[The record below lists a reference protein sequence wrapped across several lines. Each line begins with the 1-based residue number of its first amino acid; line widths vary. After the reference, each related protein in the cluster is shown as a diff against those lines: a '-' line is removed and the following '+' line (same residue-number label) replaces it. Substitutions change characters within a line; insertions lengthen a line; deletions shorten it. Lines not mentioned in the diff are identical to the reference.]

1 MLIHCKCNACG
12 KRKGDTCIKKDWKK
26 GIERGAEADDR
37 VKNGIAENL
46 PH

>member
-12 KRKGDTCIKKDWKK
+12 KVKKEWKK
-26 GIERGAEADDR
+26 GIKRGVETDDR